1 MTVQSAPAT
10 QDELL
15 SEWRKKASSG
25 PVAKDAPKVDIEIVK
40 RPMI

>member
-15 SEWRKKASSG
+15 SEWHKKAASG
-25 PVAKDAPKVDIEIVK
+25 PVSKAHQRLTLKL
-40 RPMI
+40 